1 MAINLEKGGRIN
13 LEKEAPGLKKV
24 LIGLGWDGNPTD
36 TGAEFDLDASAFL
49 LDAADKLTVDG
60 GFVFYN
66 NLKSFDGSLVHSG
79 DNRTGAGDGDD
90 EMLTLELAKVD
101 AAIVNIPFVVTIHQA
116 AQRGQNFGQVRN
128 AYVRLVDA
136 ETNKEIAKYELDED
150 FSAETAVEFGRLYKK
165 DGEWR
170 FQAVGAGFKT
180 GLDAFVSKYSK

>member
-24 LIGLGWDGNPTD
+24 LIGLGWDGNASD
-36 TGAEFDLDASAFL
+36 TGAEFDLDASAFM

-66 NLKSFDGSLVHSG
+66 NLKSFDGALIHSG

-90 EMLTLELAKVD
+90 EMLTLELSKVD
-101 AAIVNIPFVVTIHQA
+101 AAIVNIPFVVTIHEA
-116 AQRGQNFGQVRN
+116 AQRSQNFGQVRN

-170 FQAVGAGFKT
+170 FQAVGTGFKT
-180 GLDAFVSKYSK
+180 GLDAFVNKYSK